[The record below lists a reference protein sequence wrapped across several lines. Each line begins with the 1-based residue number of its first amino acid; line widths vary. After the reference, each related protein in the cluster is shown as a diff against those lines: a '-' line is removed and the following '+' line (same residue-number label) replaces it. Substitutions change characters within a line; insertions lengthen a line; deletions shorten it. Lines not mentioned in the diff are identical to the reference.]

1 MLKSVFLFAYLISY
15 LYNESGEIMKKI
27 LLVEDDL
34 DIVNHLTS
42 FLKNEGFMIKNTDG
56 QTQAMNMIYNQ
67 IFDLILLDL
76 SLKEGHGF
84 SLYHEIKDY
93 QDIPIIFLTASNDEY
108 SVVTGLN
115 LGADDYIAK
124 PFRARELLSRI
135 QNVLRRYQKQ
145 ETIYQYLD
153 IKLNTLTGQVYK
165 KDKEIILSALEY
177 KLFII
182 FFSHAHQLLTREF
195 LLDELWN
202 ITGEDVSDNTLSVY
216 IKRLRNKIEDDLK
229 NPQII
234 MTMRGLGYKLGE

>member
-1 MLKSVFLFAYLISY
+1 
-15 LYNESGEIMKKI
+15 MKKI

-42 FLKNEGFMIKNTDG
+42 FLENEGFIMRNTDG
-56 QTQAMNMIYNQ
+56 QTQAMEMIYNQ
-67 IFDLILLDL
+67 GFDLVLLDL
-76 SLKEGHGF
+76 SLKVGHGF
-84 SLYHEIKDY
+84 SLYHEIKAY

-124 PFRARELLSRI
+124 PFRPRELLSRI
-135 QNVLRRYQKQ
+135 QNVLKRYQKQ

-165 KDKEIILSALEY
+165 NNQEIILSALEY
-177 KLFII
+177 KLCII

-195 LLDELWN
+195 LLEELWN

-216 IKRLRNKIEDDLK
+216 IKRLRNKIEDDPK

-234 MTMRGLGYKLGE
+234 ITMRGLGYKLGE

>member
-1 MLKSVFLFAYLISY
+1 
-15 LYNESGEIMKKI
+15 MKRI

-42 FLKNEGFMIKNTDG
+42 FLENEGFLLENRDG
-56 QTQAMNMIYNQ
+56 QQKAIELIYQ
-67 IFDLILLDL
+67 QHFDLILLDL

-93 QDIPIIFLTASNDEY
+93 QDIPIIFLTASHDEY

-115 LGADDYIAK
+115 LGADDYISK
-124 PFRARELLSRI
+124 PFRPRELLSRI

-145 ETIYQYLD
+145 DSLCQYQN
-153 IKLNTLTGQVYK
+153 IKINKLTGQVFK
-165 KDKEIILSALEY
+165 NNQEIILTALEY
-177 KLFII
+177 KLLLIL
-182 FFSHAHQLLTREF
+182 FSHSHQLLTREF
-195 LLDELWN
+195 LLDEIWN

-216 IKRLRNKIEDDLK
+216 MKRLRQKIEDDPT

-234 MTMRGLGYKLGE
+234 KTIRGLGYKLGE

>member
-1 MLKSVFLFAYLISY
+1 
-15 LYNESGEIMKKI
+15 MKKI
-27 LLVEDDL
+27 LLVEDDM
-34 DIVNHLTS
+34 DIISHLTL
-42 FLKNEGFMIKNTDG
+42 FLESEGFVIKNTDS
-56 QTQAMNMIYNQ
+56 QTQAMKMIYNQ
-67 IFDLILLDL
+67 NFDLILLDL

-124 PFRARELLSRI
+124 PFRPRILLSRI
-135 QNVLRRYQKQ
+135 QSVLRRYQKQ
-145 ETIYQYLD
+145 DIIYQYLD
-153 IKLNTLTGQVYK
+153 IKLNTLSGQVYK

-177 KLFII
+177 KLCLI
-182 FFSHAHQLLTREF
+182 FFSHPHQLLTREF

-216 IKRLRNKIEDDLK
+216 IKRLRYKIEDDPK

-234 MTMRGLGYKLGE
+234 KTMRGLGYKLGE

>member
-1 MLKSVFLFAYLISY
+1 
-15 LYNESGEIMKKI
+15 MKKI

-34 DIVNHLTS
+34 DIVNHLTL
-42 FLKNEGFMIKNTDG
+42 FLENEGFIMRNTDG
-56 QTQAMNMIYNQ
+56 QTQAMEMIDNQ
-67 IFDLILLDL
+67 GFDLVLLDL

-84 SLYHEIKDY
+84 SLYHEIKNY
-93 QDIPIIFLTASNDEY
+93 KDIPIIFLTASNDEY

-124 PFRARELLSRI
+124 PFRPRELLSRI

-165 KDKEIILSALEY
+165 KDREIILSALEY
-177 KLFII
+177 KLCII
-182 FFSHAHQLLTREF
+182 FFSHIHQLLTREF

-216 IKRLRNKIEDDLK
+216 IKRLRYKLEDDPK
-229 NPQII
+229 NPKII
-234 MTMRGLGYKLGE
+234 ITVRGLGYKLGE